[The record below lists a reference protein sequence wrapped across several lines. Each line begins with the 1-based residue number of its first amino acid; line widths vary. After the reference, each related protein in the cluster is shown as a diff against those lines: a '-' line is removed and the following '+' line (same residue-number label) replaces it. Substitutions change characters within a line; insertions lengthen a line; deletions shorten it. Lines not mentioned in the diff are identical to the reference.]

1 MLPSPAVNLLCEKA
15 IKAIAAGKPEE
26 IGVIYHHAYRLIYS
40 VAYGVLQNHGDAED
54 AAQETLCEILRCASS
69 YRGGSAKGWILS
81 IARHKALDAVKK
93 QSRLYLAEEGGVLPA
108 EGTPKDMVEDTVI
121 CLDALRSLGETEREV
136 VVLKVYCKCR
146 HKEIAS
152 LLGITAASS
161 EKHYQRGLEKLRTYY
176 GEGRKS

>member
-26 IGVIYHHAYRLIYS
+26 IGVIYDHTYRLIYS

-69 YRGGSAKGWILS
+69 YQGGSAKGWILS

-93 QSRLYLAEEGGVLPA
+93 QSRLLPGVMEEFPA
-108 EGTPKDMVEDTVI
+108 EGTPKDMVEEAVI
-121 CLDALRSLGETEREV
+121 CLDALNSLGETEREV
-136 VVLKVYCKCR
+136 VILRVYCKCR

-152 LLGITAASS
+152 LLGITAASA
-161 EKHYQRGLEKLRTYY
+161 EKHYQRGLEKLRSYY
-176 GEGRKS
+176 GEGRNP